1 MSDQDEMVAEWRR
14 AAEYHEPKSG
24 EGIYTSPDGK
34 WKFDPVLNRF
44 ISNQDLTWEFP
55 PKPTVQ
61 ERVDAK
67 RAEVREFATGA
78 TRDADDGKYDYE
90 GFLSPAVL
98 QRYAQYMHANRVQ
111 SDGSLRSGD
120 NWQKGIPFDVYMKSM
135 WRHFM
140 DVWTMHRRS
149 GEEEAWESITAD
161 DEVALE
167 EALCAVLFNAQGYL
181 HELLREQ
188 A

>member
-34 WKFDPVLNRF
+34 WKFDPIRNRF
-44 ISNQDLTWEFP
+44 VSNQDLTWEFP

-78 TRDADDGKYDYE
+78 TRDTEEGKLDYS
-90 GFLSPAVL
+90 GFLSPLVL
-98 QRYAQYMHANRVQ
+98 KRFAEYMDKNRVMA
-111 SDGSLRSGD
+111 DGSTRSSS
-120 NWQKGIPFDVYMKSM
+120 NWKKGIPTDAYMQSLLRHAFEVWMRWEGTHPDSDVQ
-135 WRHFM
+135 F
-140 DVWTMHRRS
+140 
-149 GEEEAWESITAD
+149 E
-161 DEVALE
+161 LE
-167 EALCAVLFNAQGYL
+167 EALCAVLFNASGWL
-181 HELLREQ
+181 FEILKEQ
-188 A
+188 S